1 MAGLFHG
8 YCSDAHSMPN
18 KIVQGALLIL
28 LGEALLSIMGA
39 IIKHL
44 SIELPTEVVVFYRNL
59 FGLIMLVPIIL
70 HAGPGTLKTQKL
82 HLHFIRAGVG
92 LSAMYGFFY
101 VIANM
106 PLAEAFLVKLTTP
119 LFMPIVAAL
128 WLGESIQ
135 SKTRWAIFIGFL
147 GVVFILRPGTE
158 AFTPIA
164 LIGIGAAFL
173 ASTAKVTIR
182 KMGSTEP
189 SVRIV
194 FYFGVISSLLSA
206 IPLTWAWQVPEAHHW
221 PWIALMGL
229 VGTLG
234 QLALTRAYRI
244 AKPGQ
249 IGPYVYS
256 SVLYGALLGYVF
268 WGEHLLVTTI
278 IGSALIIVAGI
289 WNLKP
294 SKTNRKQE
302 L

>member
-1 MAGLFHG
+1 
-8 YCSDAHSMPN
+8 MPN
-18 KIVQGALLIL
+18 KVIQGALLIL

-44 SIELPTEVVVFYRNL
+44 SMDLPTEVVVFYRNL
-59 FGLIMLVPIIL
+59 FGLLMLLPVIAHGGL
-70 HAGPGTLKTQKL
+70 GTLKTQKL
-82 HLHFIRAGVG
+82 HLHFIRASVG

-119 LFMPIVAAL
+119 LIMPIVAAL
-128 WLGESIQ
+128 WLGESIT

-147 GVVFILRPGTE
+147 GVIFILRPGTE
-158 AFTPIA
+158 AFTPVA

-173 ASTAKVTIR
+173 ASIAKVAIR

-194 FYFGVISSLLSA
+194 FYFGVISTLLSA
-206 IPLTWAWQVPEAHHW
+206 IPLAWAWQVPEPHHW
-221 PWIALMGL
+221 PWIALLGL
-229 VGTLG
+229 MGTLG

-256 SVLYGALLGYVF
+256 SVLYGATLGWIF
-268 WGEHLLVTTI
+268 WGEHLLLSTI
-278 IGSALIIVAGI
+278 IGSLLIIVAGV

-294 SKTNRKQE
+294 SKKLAQNVKPA
-302 L
+302 

>member
-1 MAGLFHG
+1 
-8 YCSDAHSMPN
+8 MPN
-18 KIVQGALLIL
+18 KVVQGALLIL

-44 SIELPTEVVVFYRNL
+44 SVELPTEVVVFYRNL
-59 FGLIMLVPIIL
+59 FGLIMLAPIIL
-70 HAGPGTLKTQKL
+70 HAGAGSLKTQKL
-82 HLHFIRAGVG
+82 HLHLIRASVG
-92 LSAMYGFFY
+92 LAAMYGFFY

-128 WLGESIQ
+128 WLGESIR
-135 SKTRWAIFIGFL
+135 SKTRWSIFIGFL
-147 GVVFILRPGTE
+147 GVVFILRPGTD
-158 AFTPIA
+158 AFTPVA
-164 LIGIGAAFL
+164 LIGIGAALL

-206 IPLTWAWQVPEAHHW
+206 IPLLWSWQVPQAHHW
-221 PWIALMGL
+221 PWIALMG
-229 VGTLG
+229 VAGTLG

-256 SVLYGALLGYVF
+256 SVLYGAILGFIF
-268 WGEHLLVTTI
+268 WGEHLLVSTI
-278 IGSALIIVAGI
+278 IGSSLIIIAGI

-294 SKTNRKQE
+294 SRKGTI
-302 L
+302 

>member
-1 MAGLFHG
+1 
-8 YCSDAHSMPN
+8 MPN
-18 KIVQGALLIL
+18 KVVQGALLIL

-44 SIELPTEVVVFYRNL
+44 SVELPTEVVVFYRNL
-59 FGLIMLVPIIL
+59 FGLIMLAPIIL
-70 HAGPGTLKTQKL
+70 HTGAGSLKTQKL
-82 HLHFIRAGVG
+82 HLHLIRASVG
-92 LSAMYGFFY
+92 LAAMYGFFY

-128 WLGESIQ
+128 WLGESIR
-135 SKTRWAIFIGFL
+135 SKTRWSIFIGFL
-147 GVVFILRPGTE
+147 GVVFILRPGTD
-158 AFTPIA
+158 AFTPVA
-164 LIGIGAAFL
+164 LIGIGAALL

-206 IPLTWAWQVPEAHHW
+206 IPLLWSWQVPQAHHW
-221 PWIALMGL
+221 PWIALMG
-229 VGTLG
+229 VAGTLG

-256 SVLYGALLGYVF
+256 SVLYGAILGFIF
-268 WGEHLLVTTI
+268 WGEHLLVSTI
-278 IGSALIIVAGI
+278 IGSSLIIIAGI

-294 SKTNRKQE
+294 SRKGTI
-302 L
+302 

>member
-1 MAGLFHG
+1 
-8 YCSDAHSMPN
+8 MPN
-18 KIVQGALLIL
+18 KVVQGALLIL

-44 SIELPTEVVVFYRNL
+44 SMDLPTEVVVFYRNL
-59 FGLIMLVPIIL
+59 FGLLMLLPVIAHGGL
-70 HAGPGTLKTQKL
+70 GTLKTQKL
-82 HLHFIRAGVG
+82 HLHFIRASVG

-119 LFMPIVAAL
+119 LIMPIVAAL
-128 WLGESIQ
+128 WLGESIT

-147 GVVFILRPGTE
+147 GVIFILRPGTE
-158 AFTPIA
+158 AFTPVA
-164 LIGIGAAFL
+164 LVGIGAAFL
-173 ASTAKVTIR
+173 ASIAKVAIR

-194 FYFGVISSLLSA
+194 FYFGVISTLLSA
-206 IPLTWAWQVPEAHHW
+206 IPLTWAWQTPQLHHW
-221 PWIALMGL
+221 PWIALLGL
-229 VGTLG
+229 MGTLG

-256 SVLYGALLGYVF
+256 SVLYGATLGWVF
-268 WGEHLLVTTI
+268 WGEHLLLSTA
-278 IGSALIIVAGI
+278 IGSLLIIMAGI

-294 SKTNRKQE
+294 SKKSAQNVNPV
-302 L
+302 